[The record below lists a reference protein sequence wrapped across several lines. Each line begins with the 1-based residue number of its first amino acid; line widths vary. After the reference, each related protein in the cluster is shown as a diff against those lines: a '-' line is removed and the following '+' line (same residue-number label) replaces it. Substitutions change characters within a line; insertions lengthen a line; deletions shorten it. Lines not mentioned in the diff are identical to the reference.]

1 MIGDTPQQNPTKR
14 IWWACNNLK
23 TPLILLGAW
32 SAWFYPHHGRF
43 WSMAMSLGTKVIRH
57 VPSMDWFTGKPLL
70 DFTKLRG
77 GSIVYFPII
86 EFCPFLGS
94 KVNPQYISITDG
106 YIILSMYYHVV
117 SPLNPITFGP
127 PSRHENPH
135 RVGFY
140 WSSSSSTS
148 SVASEPSDAV
158 FSSNSCAEFG
168 ISWASYP
175 LVMSKYLL
183 KMAH

>member
-1 MIGDTPQQNPTKR
+1 MTRPNKIQQSGYDEHATISK
-14 IWWACNNLK
+14 
-23 TPLILLGAW
+23 PLWILLGAW

-57 VPSMDWFTGKPLL
+57 VPSMDWFKGKPLL

-86 EFCPFLGS
+86 EFCPVLGS

-117 SPLNPITFGP
+117 SPLNPTTFGP
-127 PSRHENPH
+127 LHDTVPH
-135 RVGFY
+135 RVGFSR
-140 WSSSSSTS
+140 SSSSSTS

-158 FSSNSCAEFG
+158 FSSNSCAELALG
-168 ISWASYP
+168 IPYGK
-175 LVMSKYLL
+175 LT
-183 KMAH
+183 